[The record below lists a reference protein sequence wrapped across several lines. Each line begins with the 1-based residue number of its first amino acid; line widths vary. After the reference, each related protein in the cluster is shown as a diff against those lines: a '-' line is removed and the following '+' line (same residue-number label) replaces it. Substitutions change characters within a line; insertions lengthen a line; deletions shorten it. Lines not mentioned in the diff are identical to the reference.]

1 MPISIRPLVRL
12 ALVAL
17 LIVQGA
23 TACIPYTVG
32 STAQTVPDGQT
43 THASSWYF
51 VPNAFKG
58 PHDSIAAP
66 MAGMDNEWR
75 HGVDAKS
82 DVGFRLVPTGVVLNY
97 KHRVTDAQ
105 AGRPAVAYMV
115 GGGVVNFGEH
125 MHLEATLIAS
135 GDESSSMMPFGGL
148 RAMQVIPISA
158 GAVKDSPT
166 IGAFGGFQLGDAA
179 FSIRPELGVYYDHSA
194 LGVRSSNVI
203 FVPAVTLQRGR
214 RRHEA
219 QTIAPQRIQGA
230 SPAPPLASGMGD
242 LVRCA
247 LGFCAGPA
255 APPHSVQPMVP

>member
-12 ALVAL
+12 ALAFL
-17 LIVQGA
+17 LVLNGA

-32 STAQTVPDGQT
+32 STAQTVPNGQT
-43 THASSWYF
+43 THTTSWYF
-51 VPNAFKG
+51 VPNAFKSPG
-58 PHDSIAAP
+58 DTVAVP
-66 MAGMDNEWR
+66 MAGVDNEWR

-97 KHRVTDAQ
+97 KHRVTEAE
-105 AGRPAVAYMV
+105 AGRAAVAYMV
-115 GGGVVNFGEH
+115 GGGIVNGGEH
-125 MHLEATLIAS
+125 LHLEATLIAS
-135 GDESSSMMPFGGL
+135 GDPSASMMPFGGV

-158 GAVKDSPT
+158 GAVNDSPT
-166 IGAFGGFQLGDAA
+166 IGAFGGFQLGDAS
-179 FSIRPELGVYYDHSA
+179 FTIRPELGVYYDRSA
-194 LGVRSSNVI
+194 LGVRSSSVI

-214 RRHEA
+214 RHSEA
-219 QTIAPQRIQGA
+219 QTIAPQRMQGA
-230 SPAPPLASGMGD
+230 SPAPPLARGMGD